1 MDLWEEQF
9 RTDRAI
15 SYCMR
20 LSLIHVHCHSVAVSG
35 LKTDK
40 NVLSKQIAAIEKE
53 IATAIQK
60 IKVRSWVISLVLKQ
74 LYNNS
79 VESSTLLQDDNNLFQ
94 ACHNYWERAVRTHL
108 VDKLWDFDAC
118 SWLLIM

>member
-1 MDLWEEQF
+1 
-9 RTDRAI
+9 
-15 SYCMR
+15 MR
-20 LSLIHVHCHSVAVSG
+20 LSLIHCHSVAVSG

-60 IKVRSWVISLVLKQ
+60 IKVRSWVISLLKQ

-79 VESSTLLQDDNNLFQ
+79 VESSTLLQDDNNLLQ
-94 ACHNYWERAVRTHL
+94 TCHNNWKQGTANIS
-108 VDKLWDFDAC
+108 C
-118 SWLLIM
+118 

>member
-1 MDLWEEQF
+1 
-9 RTDRAI
+9 
-15 SYCMR
+15 MR
-20 LSLIHVHCHSVAVSG
+20 LSLIHCHSVAVSG

-40 NVLSKQIAAIEKE
+40 NVLSKQIATIDKE

-74 LYNNS
+74 LYNNY

-94 ACHNYWERAVRTHL
+94 TCQQLETSSANTSC
-108 VDKLWDFDAC
+108 
-118 SWLLIM
+118 